1 MLKLFADKAS
11 TSKFVSETKIEIG
24 VPVTGL
30 DPLFHSR
37 AQFMGLSQEHL
48 EAIKSIRPIIMN
60 MVDEGVAIILDHLL
74 KFPSLEA
81 IATSRT
87 SRERL
92 HNVFKTYLS
101 GLFTGNFDEAFH
113 TMRERMGHIHL
124 NAGLPIGW
132 FLATFGAF
140 QSILIPKIIE
150 HLQDNPKQLST
161 SILAI
166 NHLFNL
172 DGQIIVEDFMNSKIA
187 QIEESH
193 AQKLDLRDELL
204 SISQELAVSM
214 ENSEASIIETAL
226 KTKLIKEN
234 TVLTSKSSTNLVNL
248 THQYEEK
255 IEDMSVSFDSLVE
268 KIEMSISK
276 TESLKDISGQIS
288 NMTHEI
294 QKVADQTNL
303 LALNAAIEAARAGHE
318 GRGFTVVA
326 NEVRNLAENSKRMSN
341 HIVEL
346 ISQSTLNIESLVD
359 IMNGMN
365 ALSFSSQSNINQ
377 VRTGILTVKYE
388 MSNFLEMFNR
398 NAADLDFIADS
409 IQDINQSTHNL
420 TKLSS
425 KLFDKAENL

>member
-1 MLKLFADKAS
+1 
-11 TSKFVSETKIEIG
+11 
-24 VPVTGL
+24 
-30 DPLFHSR
+30 
-37 AQFMGLSQEHL
+37 
-48 EAIKSIRPIIMN
+48 
-60 MVDEGVAIILDHLL
+60 
-74 KFPSLEA
+74 
-81 IATSRT
+81 
-87 SRERL
+87 
-92 HNVFKTYLS
+92 
-101 GLFTGNFDEAFH
+101 
-113 TMRERMGHIHL
+113 
-124 NAGLPIGW
+124 
-132 FLATFGAF
+132 
-140 QSILIPKIIE
+140 
-150 HLQDNPKQLST
+150 
-161 SILAI
+161 
-166 NHLFNL
+166 
-172 DGQIIVEDFMNSKIA
+172 
-187 QIEESH
+187 
-193 AQKLDLRDELL
+193 
-204 SISQELAVSM
+204 
-214 ENSEASIIETAL
+214 
-226 KTKLIKEN
+226 
-234 TVLTSKSSTNLVNL
+234 
-248 THQYEEK
+248 
-255 IEDMSVSFDSLVE
+255 
-268 KIEMSISK
+268 MSISK